1 MAIKKKLSLLTI
13 FLCSAFILVAGD
25 NQLNGFTEI
34 MDALKAGKEVK
45 VVIHYAGC
53 QLISDNEIEDKSL
66 DAIGGMT
73 IETWEY
79 FAENSVHNKLA
90 FLVTSTSHLIQNPK
104 GDGYV
109 QNYVKL
115 KITSDNKVKITAR
128 YLNAQTFEVQM
139 DENFFGEINDGK
151 NNASVFF
158 YEIK

>member
-1 MAIKKKLSLLTI
+1 MKITFSLLAV
-13 FLCSAFILVAGD
+13 FLFNAFLLVAGND
-25 NQLNGFTEI
+25 QLNGFSEI
-34 MDALKAGKEVK
+34 LDALKAGKEVK

-53 QLISDNEIEDKSL
+53 QLISNNEIEEKSP
-66 DAIGGMT
+66 DAIGGMK

-79 FAENSVHNKLA
+79 FAENSVRNKVA

-109 QNYVKL
+109 HNYVKL
-115 KITSDNKVKITAR
+115 KITPDNKVKITAR

-151 NNASVFF
+151 NSATIFF
-158 YEIK
+158 YEVK